1 MGAEGVSGYNGPQD
15 EFVCTIH
22 HEASTS
28 LTCSQFQQRVWRVH
42 FCSCRSVVSF
52 LSKLLQ
58 LSFCLSSQP
67 ELPPFSSCV
76 KGKDCRH
83 CPTLAVLL
91 EIGAVVWIQAKIIDV
106 SGRFP
111 LKGVTSV
118 FSSAVCYTGTLCPVR
133 SSTYC
138 SATVI
143 LIVTQRAPRWY

>member
-1 MGAEGVSGYNGPQD
+1 MHCPSRSFHVA
-15 EFVCTIH
+15 
-22 HEASTS
+22 
-28 LTCSQFQQRVWRVH
+28 TCSQFQQRVWRVH
-42 FCSCRSVVSF
+42 FFCSCRSLVSF

-58 LSFCLSSQP
+58 LSFCLSPLP

-76 KGKDCRH
+76 KGRDCRH
-83 CPTLAVLL
+83 GPTLAILL
-91 EIGAVVWIQAKIIDV
+91 EIGAVVWTQAKVIDV

-143 LIVTQRAPRWY
+143 QSHRERRGGIRNARLSNSIPEHVQP